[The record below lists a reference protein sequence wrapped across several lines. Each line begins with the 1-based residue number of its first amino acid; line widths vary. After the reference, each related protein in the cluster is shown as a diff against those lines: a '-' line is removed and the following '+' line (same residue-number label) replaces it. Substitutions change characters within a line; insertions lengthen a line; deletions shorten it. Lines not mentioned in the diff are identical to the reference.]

1 MQRLLRLGIGAA
13 AVLVLGLAACGPNTD
28 RAAEQAAQ
36 QPAPYTPEMQPYA
49 SIQEL
54 MLNVVDPSADALWA
68 SVSATYS
75 KSGAVINEPKSE
87 EEWASLRGHA
97 LILAE
102 AGNLLVMKDR
112 PVAVKGGKV
121 ADEGSPG
128 ILTTFQIQAQIAQN
142 PARFAERAREL
153 QDKAEKMVQA
163 IDRKD
168 APAIELIGS
177 ELDEACEACHKK
189 YWYPL

>member
-1 MQRLLRLGIGAA
+1 MQRLLKMSIGAA
-13 AVLVLGLAACGPNTD
+13 GVLVLGLAACVREADSTTG
-28 RAAEQAAQ
+28 QADQ
-36 QPAPYTPEMQPYA
+36 QPAPYTPEMRPYA

-54 MLNVVDPSADALWA
+54 MLNMVDPSAEALWA

-75 KSGAVINEPKSE
+75 RSGAVINEPKSE
-87 EEWASLRGHA
+87 EDWAALRGHA

-102 AGNLLVMKDR
+102 AGNLLIMKDR

-142 PARFAERAREL
+142 PARFAERARAL

-168 APAIELIGS
+168 ASAIELIGG

-189 YWYPL
+189 YWYPS

>member
-1 MQRLLRLGIGAA
+1 MQHLMKISAA
-13 AVLVLGLAACGPNTD
+13 AALALGLAACGPGPD
-28 RAAEQAAQ
+28 RAAGEGAQ
-36 QPAPYTPEMQPYA
+36 STPYTPD
-49 SIQEL
+49 IQEL
-54 MLNVVDPSADALWA
+54 MLNVVDPSADVLWG
-68 SVSATYS
+68 SVSASYS
-75 KSGAVINEPKSE
+75 KAGTVINEPKAE

-168 APAIELIGS
+168 VPAIELIGS
-177 ELDEACEACHKK
+177 ELDEACEACHKS
-189 YWYPL
+189 YWYPS